1 MNDTLSKNTLAFI
14 ALAHEYCSTLES
26 ARERESQDFVE
37 SMTKI
42 LPRLYIS
49 ATDISKETESEGYIE
64 PYLEED
70 YYNDIRE
77 NVSALLGEDDTYL
90 EVFEDDMKYS
100 ETPIGAS
107 ISESLADIFQEL
119 FNLLSNVKDAPNE
132 TINDC
137 MASCRENFESYWGQT
152 LCNVMRP
159 LNAIRFGNNFD
170 NL

>member
-1 MNDTLSKNTLAFI
+1 MDNSLSKNTLAFI
-14 ALAHEYCSTLES
+14 ALAHEYCSELEN
-26 ARERESQDFVE
+26 AKESGPQDFVE
-37 SMTKI
+37 TMTKL

-49 ATDISKETESEGYIE
+49 ASDMSKDVESEGYIE

-70 YYNDIRE
+70 YYNEIRD
-77 NVSALLGEDDTYL
+77 NISALLGSDDSYL
-90 EVFEDDMKYS
+90 EVFEYDMKYS
-100 ETPIGAS
+100 DTPIGAS

-159 LNAIRFGNNFD
+159 LNAIRFGNNVN